1 MHRAHLLVK
10 QTFFFSITFK
20 INYCQKQ
27 KCIILKNKKKK
38 KKLIFA
44 ASSLLNN
51 YNS

>member
-38 KKLIFA
+38 KINFRSFFFIKQL
-44 ASSLLNN
+44 
-51 YNS
+51 